1 MNNEELKKI
10 REDKGLKKGEF
21 ATLLRVTPMIYGRY
35 ESGTLAIPEKVGNAV
50 RELAGDKGSDKTV
63 VDAAV
68 AYTAVAAKKQ
78 LLLLK
83 VLYVKQLKREE
94 RGARK

>member
-35 ESGTLAIPEKVGNAV
+35 ESGTLAIPEKVENAV

-68 AYTAVAAKKQ
+68 ADTAVAA
-78 LLLLK
+78 
-83 VLYVKQLKREE
+83 VPDTVVATEIEGVSTDVFIICRPH
-94 RGARK
+94 